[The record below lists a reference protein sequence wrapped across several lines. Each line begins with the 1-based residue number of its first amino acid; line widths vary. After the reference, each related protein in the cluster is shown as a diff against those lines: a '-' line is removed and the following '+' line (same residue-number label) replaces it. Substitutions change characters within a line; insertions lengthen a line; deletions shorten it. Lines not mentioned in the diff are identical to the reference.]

1 VQQNPLVGRNTE
13 EHVAMHRDRMAQKAM
28 SLAMGGAPPAP
39 GGPPGPPGAQQMQL
53 SPTQSNGGQPPVP
66 SGPSPG

>member
-1 VQQNPLVGRNTE
+1 
-13 EHVAMHRDRMAQKAM
+13 MHRDRMAQKAM

-39 GGPPGPPGAQQMQL
+39 GGPPGPAGAQQMQL

-66 SGPSPG
+66 SGPPPG